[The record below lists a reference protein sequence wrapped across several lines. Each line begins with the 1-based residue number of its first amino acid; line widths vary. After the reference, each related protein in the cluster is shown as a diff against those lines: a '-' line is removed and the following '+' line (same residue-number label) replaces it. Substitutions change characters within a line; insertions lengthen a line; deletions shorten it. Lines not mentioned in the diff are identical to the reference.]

1 MRVKWGQDEYNAE
14 CRCDVTSLFPPVRL
28 CEARAGRARG
38 GEVHAA
44 IGLRFGARRRR
55 PIAEIAS
62 CTVQPRPE
70 RSSRYGRALVGR

>member
-62 CTVQPRPE
+62 MHGPAE